1 MSHNELPMEC
11 DGGCWFTLASQL
23 LLVGVAA
30 MEFQKGHACEEG
42 KNESFAWAWGK
53 IRNDS
58 LALGPWTFLVL
69 S

>member
-1 MSHNELPMEC
+1 
-11 DGGCWFTLASQL
+11 
-23 LLVGVAA
+23 

-42 KNESFAWAWGK
+42 KNESFAWARGK